1 MNRKL
6 IESYARNV
14 LKTKQH
20 INSFYQIGNDVI
32 IEFSYDERYQQQDDV
47 LVPLFDLI
55 SFVYSS
61 CAKKQ
66 RTLK

>member
-1 MNRKL
+1 MDRKL

-47 LVPLFDLI
+47 LVRLYDLI

>member
-20 INSFYQIGNDVI
+20 TNSFYQVGNNII
-32 IEFSYDERYQQQDDV
+32 IEFSYDENYQHQDDV
-47 LVPLFDLI
+47 SVPLLDLI

>member
-1 MNRKL
+1 MDRKL

-32 IEFSYDERYQQQDDV
+32 IEFSYHERYQQQDDV
-47 LVPLFDLI
+47 LVRLFDLI

-66 RTLK
+66 RALK

>member
-1 MNRKL
+1 MDRKL

-20 INSFYQIGNDVI
+20 INSFYQFGNSVI
-32 IEFSYDERYQQQDDV
+32 IEFSYDEKYQQQDDV
-47 LVPLFDLI
+47 SVPLLDLI

-66 RTLK
+66 RALK

>member
-1 MNRKL
+1 MDRKL

-20 INSFYQIGNDVI
+20 INSFYQIGNDII

-47 LVPLFDLI
+47 LVRLFDLI
-55 SFVYSS
+55 SFVCSS
-61 CAKKQ
+61 YAKKQ
-66 RTLK
+66 RALK

>member
-1 MNRKL
+1 MDRKL

-47 LVPLFDLI
+47 LVRLFDLI

-61 CAKKQ
+61 CTKKQ
-66 RTLK
+66 RALK